1 MGLGGQRHAST
12 ALTPGKNTGIHHKGR
27 WVGPKT
33 GLDGYGE
40 IFRATAIETKEF

>member
-12 ALTPGKNTGIHHKGR
+12 ALTLGKNTGNHYKGG

-33 GLDGYGE
+33 GLDGYRE
-40 IFRATAIETKEF
+40 TFRATAIETRAF